1 MRRHAPGIAGDM
13 LIWRPIMRGKC
24 TLHELRTVY
33 SFDDLADM
41 HEALNLEDAMA
52 ALPALKKGGA

>member
-1 MRRHAPGIAGDM
+1 MRRHAPHIAGEM
-13 LIWRPIMRGKC
+13 LLWRPIIRGKC

-41 HEALNLEDAMA
+41 HEALNLEDAIA
-52 ALPALKKGGA
+52 SLPPAKKGGR

>member
-1 MRRHAPGIAGDM
+1 MRRFAPRVTDDM
-13 LIWRPIMRGKC
+13 LIWRPIMEGLC

-41 HEALNLEDAMA
+41 HEAMNLQAA
-52 ALPALKKGGA
+52 IQALPTKG